1 MTFITV
7 AGLQNIGVDFSYGS
21 KELPVIG
28 CGDTGLQQNCNFVV
42 TNSADDTES
51 LMQGKHD
58 CTMVATRDAF
68 ARYIWHDGIECYP
81 VLHDLVRYDFDPTK
95 ASLQQ
100 LALALACHMNA
111 ASVYLVGYHL
121 DNEVETPFLL
131 NMLRLYPKTQFAFIR
146 KPNPQKIG
154 IFKEFPNIVV
164 EETLLF
170 KKMIG
175 NINAR

>member
-1 MTFITV
+1 M
-7 AGLQNIGVDFSYGS
+7 
-21 KELPVIG
+21 
-28 CGDTGLQQNCNFVV
+28 
-42 TNSADDTES
+42 TNSVDETDS
-51 LMQGKHD
+51 FMQKQHNSIV
-58 CTMVATRDAF
+58 VATRDAF
-68 ARYIWHDGIECYP
+68 AKYIWHDGIECYP

-111 ASVYLVGYHL
+111 ASVYLVGYQL
-121 DNEVETPFLL
+121 DSEETPFLT

-164 EETLLF
+164 EETPLF
-170 KKMIG
+170 EKMIG
-175 NINAR
+175 NVNAR